1 MIAGVDQA
9 VALTAIIFIVTYAVI
24 ATERIDKT
32 IAALLGGT
40 AVVVV
45 GIVDQEE
52 AFGAIDLNVI
62 FLLAG
67 MMTMATILRRTGFFQ
82 WLAIRSAKVAGA
94 EPYRLLIV
102 LCVVCAGLSAV
113 LDNVT
118 TVVLLAPVTLY
129 LARVLRVSP
138 VPFLISQILA
148 SNIGGAATL
157 IGDPPNILIGSAAG
171 LGFLEFLLN
180 MGPIAFAIL
189 VVFIISTRFLFGRDM
204 SVHDDVKEAILAL
217 DEREVL
223 TDVRLLRISL
233 IVISATIVGFLFA
246 TPLGLEAGTIAL
258 LGAAVLLL
266 LSGLEVEPVL
276 SEVEWPTLFFFVGLF
291 MLVEAVVHV
300 GIIDALATALLDLT
314 GGDPTVT
321 TIGLLWLSG
330 IASAIIDNIPYTATM
345 IPVVQQMG
353 AAGIPI
359 EPLWWSLALG
369 ACLGGNATIVGAS
382 ANVVVANMAGRA
394 GHPIGFIAFARYGVL
409 VAVVSLVMSSV
420 YLYGRYLM

>member
-1 MIAGVDQA
+1 MDVP
-9 VALTAIIFIVTYAVI
+9 VALTALIFVTTYALI
-24 ATERIDKT
+24 ALDRIDKT

-40 AVVVV
+40 AVVAV

-67 MMTMATILRRTGFFQ
+67 MMTLAAILRRTGFFQ
-82 WLAIRSAKVAGA
+82 WLAIRSVKIAGGD
-94 EPYRLLIV
+94 PYRLLIV
-102 LCVVCAGLSAV
+102 LSVVCAVLSAF

-129 LARVLRVSP
+129 IATVLKVSP
-138 VPFLISQILA
+138 LPFLIAEILA
-148 SNIGGAATL
+148 SNIGGTATL

-171 LGFLEFLLN
+171 LGFVAFLTN
-180 MGPIAFAIL
+180 MGPVALVIL
-189 VVFIISTRFLFGRDM
+189 VVFLASTRLLFGRDLK
-204 SVHDDVKEAILAL
+204 VHADVRDAVLAL

-223 TDVRLLRISL
+223 NDPILLRTSL
-233 IVISATIVGFLFA
+233 LVIGGTIVGFVLA

-258 LGAAVLLL
+258 LGAAILLL
-266 LSGLEVEPVL
+266 LSHLEVESVL
-276 SEVEWPTLFFFVGLF
+276 REVEWPTLFFFVGLF

-300 GIIDALATALLDLT
+300 GIVDALAAGLIDLS
-314 GGDPTVT
+314 GGDATVT
-321 TIGLLWLSG
+321 TLGLLWLSG
-330 IASAIIDNIPYTATM
+330 IASAIIDNIPYTAAM
-345 IPVVQQMG
+345 IPVVHQMG
-353 AAGIPI
+353 ASGMPI

-394 GHPIGFIAFARYGVL
+394 GHAITFQAFLRYGLLVAFA
-409 VAVVSLVMSSV
+409 SLVISTV
-420 YLYGRYLM
+420 YLYARYLG

>member
-1 MIAGVDQA
+1 MDQA
-9 VALTAIIFIVTYAVI
+9 LALTAVIFLVTYALI
-24 ATERIDKT
+24 ATDRIDKT

-45 GIVDQEE
+45 GIIDQEE

-67 MMTMATILRRTGFFQ
+67 MMTLAAILRRTGFFQ
-82 WLAIRSAKVAGA
+82 WLAIRAAKSAEGD
-94 EPYRLLIV
+94 PYRLLIV
-102 LCVVCAGLSAV
+102 MSVVCAVLSAF

-129 LARVLRVSP
+129 IARVLRVSP

-148 SNIGGAATL
+148 SNIGGTATL

-171 LGFLEFLLN
+171 LGFVEFLFN
-180 MGPIAFAIL
+180 MGPVALAIL
-189 VVFIISTRFLFGRDM
+189 LLFLLATRVLFGRDM
-204 SVHDDVKEAILAL
+204 EVHSDVREAVLAL
-217 DEREVL
+217 DETEVL
-223 TDVRLLRISL
+223 TDPRLLRLSL
-233 IVISATIVGFLFA
+233 IVIAGTIGGFLVA
-246 TPLGLEAGTIAL
+246 LPLGLEPGTIAL
-258 LGAAVLLL
+258 FGAAILLL
-266 LSGLEVEPVL
+266 LSRLEVESVL
-276 SEVEWPTLFFFVGLF
+276 RDVEWPTLFFFIGLF

-300 GIIDALATALLDLT
+300 GIIDSLADTLLKLT

-345 IPVVQQMG
+345 IPVVEQMG
-353 AAGIPI
+353 ASGIPI

-382 ANVVVANMAGRA
+382 ANVVVANMSGRA
-394 GHPIGFIAFARYGVL
+394 GHPIGFLSFLRYGLV
-409 VAVVSLVMSSV
+409 VAVASLVVSTV
-420 YLYGRYLM
+420 YLYGRYLV